1 MSLRG
6 IINYFIK
13 NKNDFV
19 LLLKRILDFEIIP
32 NRFNLVIN
40 FYYTHFTVIKFKK
53 NKGKFLN

>member
-19 LLLKRILDFEIIP
+19 LLLKHILDFEIIP
-32 NRFNLVIN
+32 NRSNPVII
-40 FYYTHFTVIKFKK
+40 FYITHFTVIKFKK
-53 NKGKFLN
+53 IKANF